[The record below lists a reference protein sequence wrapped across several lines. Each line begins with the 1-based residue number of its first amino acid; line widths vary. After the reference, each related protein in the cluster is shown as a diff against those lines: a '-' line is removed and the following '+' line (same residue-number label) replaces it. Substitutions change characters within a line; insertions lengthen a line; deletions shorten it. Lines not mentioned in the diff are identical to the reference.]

1 MNHFSLNYCQKK
13 SLFLLFIILL
23 ITGSFALA
31 QKKVTEKTIFTE
43 NLKFSIGGSI
53 FAGAGFEKHDLFK
66 TSKDDDAS
74 ISSGG
79 GFGVDLVLGFL
90 ITPKFEI
97 DLNAAFQNSALSQNL
112 KNADANFSRLFVN
125 TSFKFLIPTKKSNRV
140 WKVGGGI
147 GYYMPQYLRI
157 EWEDLTN
164 IADGDLELKYK
175 AAIGYH
181 ATGEYEMMFGKKN
194 WSLLI
199 NITYYYTSY
208 KFSSASSSNV
218 TIIDLEA
225 GEFEKLNGSS
235 VNFGVA
241 MKKYF

>member
-1 MNHFSLNYCQKK
+1 MNHFYFNFCQKK
-13 SLFLLFIILL
+13 PLFLFLIILL
-23 ITGSFALA
+23 TTGSFALA
-31 QKKVTEKTIFTE
+31 QKEVTEKAIFTE

-66 TSKDDDAS
+66 TSEDDDAS

-97 DLNAAFQNSALSQNL
+97 DVNAAFQNSALSQNL
-112 KNADANFSRLFVN
+112 KNADASFSRIYVN
-125 TSFKFLIPTKKSNRV
+125 SSFKFLIPSKNSNRA
-140 WKVGGGI
+140 WKIGGGI

-164 IADGDLELKYK
+164 IVDGDLELKYK

-181 ATGEYEMMFGKKN
+181 AVGEYEMLFGKKN

-208 KFSSASSSNV
+208 KFSSASSSSV
-218 TIIDLEA
+218 TVIDI
-225 GEFEKLNGSS
+225 GDFEKLNGSS

>member
-1 MNHFSLNYCQKK
+1 MSCNYFKPCRKK
-13 SLFLLFIILL
+13 QLLLVLFFLFV
-23 ITGSFALA
+23 TGIFTFA
-31 QKKVTEKTIFTE
+31 QKQVTEKQIFTE

-53 FAGAGFEKHDLFK
+53 FAGAGFEKYDLFK
-66 TSKDDDAS
+66 TSEDDDAS
-74 ISSGG
+74 INSGG
-79 GFGVDLVLGFL
+79 GFGVDLVLGFI

-97 DLNAAFQNSALSQNL
+97 DLNVAFQNSALSQNL
-112 KNADANFSRLFVN
+112 KNADASFSRIYVN
-125 TSFKFLIPTKKSNRV
+125 SSFKFLIPSKNSNRA
-140 WKVGGGI
+140 WKLGGGI

-157 EWEDLTN
+157 EWEDLSN

-181 ATGEYEMMFGKKN
+181 AVGEYEMLFGKKN

-218 TIIDLEA
+218 TVIDI
-225 GEFEKLNGSS
+225 GDFEKLNGSS

>member
-1 MNHFSLNYCQKK
+1 MNHSSFNYCQKK
-13 SLFLLFIILL
+13 LRFLILIIL
-23 ITGSFALA
+23 IATGSFAFA
-31 QKKVTEKTIFTE
+31 QKQVSEKAIFTE

-53 FAGAGFEKHDLFK
+53 FAGAGFEKYDLFK
-66 TSKDDDAS
+66 TSEDDDAS
-74 ISSGG
+74 ISPGG

-97 DLNAAFQNSALSQNL
+97 DVNAAFQNSALSQNL
-112 KNADANFSRLFVN
+112 KNADASFSRIYVN
-125 TSFKFLIPTKKSNRV
+125 SSFKFLVPSKKSNRA
-140 WKVGGGI
+140 WKIGGGI

-181 ATGEYEMMFGKKN
+181 AVGEYEMLFGKKN

-218 TIIDLEA
+218 TVIDV
-225 GEFEKLNGSS
+225 GDFEKLDGSS